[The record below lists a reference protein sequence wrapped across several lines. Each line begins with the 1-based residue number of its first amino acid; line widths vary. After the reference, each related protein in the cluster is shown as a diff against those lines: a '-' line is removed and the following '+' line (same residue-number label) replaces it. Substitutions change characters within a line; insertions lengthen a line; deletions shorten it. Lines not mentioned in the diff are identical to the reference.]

1 MSQESI
7 SSLALININH
17 EVASQIY
24 CPVVIGDF
32 CSEGLHSIAV
42 EEAHV

>member
-1 MSQESI
+1 MSQEGI

-17 EVASQIY
+17 EADGQIY

-32 CSEGLHSIAV
+32 AVRDYTVLVV
-42 EEAHV
+42 EEANV